1 MNRMAFRICMSSVAK
16 AAVDI
21 RPMILTGR
29 RTTSETGASGSA
41 TRFSISSADYL
52 SMFGS
57 VDNLKKTASIHLQ
70 LSDGK
75 DYPTEGK
82 VELINNEANKMTD
95 AIQVYA
101 TFPNQDF
108 KLLVG
113 STVRVT
119 LTKKQAKKV
128 PAIAPSAVMYDSRG
142 AFVYVVGK
150 KSKVEKRYVIPGN
163 STPDWQLVR
172 AGLKLGETVIVQGT
186 HKTMPGATVEPRS
199 AGKKK

>member
-1 MNRMAFRICMSSVAK
+1 MFSKVFIE
-16 AAVDI
+16 
-21 RPMILTGR
+21 RPRLAIVFSLILVLAGL
-29 RTTSETGASGSA
+29 
-41 TRFSISSADYL
+41 ISL
-52 SMFGS
+52 
-57 VDNLKKTASIHLQ
+57 
-70 LSDGK
+70 
-75 DYPTEGK
+75 
-82 VELINNEANKMTD
+82 
-95 AIQVYA
+95 
-101 TFPNQDF
+101 F

-150 KSKVEKRYVIPGN
+150 ENKVEKRYVVPGN
-163 STPDWQLVR
+163 STPEWQLFN
-172 AGLKLGETVIVQGT
+172 AGLKPGETVIVQGT